1 MHTIIVIK
9 QEKSKLKN
17 ITLSADAEL
26 IRKVREKSR
35 REHTTINANFRRW
48 MLQYLNKS
56 SKTIDF
62 KSFMSSM
69 DYVSPGRRFSRDE
82 MNER

>member
-1 MHTIIVIK
+1 M
-9 QEKSKLKN
+9 KN

-26 IRKVREKSR
+26 IRKVREKSH
-35 REHTTINANFRRW
+35 REHTTLNANFRRW
-48 MLQYLNKS
+48 LRQYLSKN
-56 SKTIDF
+56 SKTADF
-62 KSFMSSM
+62 QAFMSSM

>member
-1 MHTIIVIK
+1 M
-9 QEKSKLKN
+9 KN

-35 REHTTINANFRRW
+35 REHTTLNANFRRW
-48 MLQYLNKS
+48 MRQYLNKS
-56 SKTIDF
+56 SKTSDF
-62 KSFMSSM
+62 QAFMSSM

-82 MNER
+82 TNER